1 MAEQIDPDLLK
12 ILVCP
17 LTRKPLVQ
25 EGDWLVCREAGR
37 RYPIRDGI
45 PVLLIEEA
53 EVRDEAGQWVK
64 PQEPEA

>member
-1 MAEQIDPDLLK
+1 MAQELDRDLLD

-17 LTRKPLVQ
+17 LTRTPLVQ
-25 EGDWLVCREAGR
+25 EGDWLVSREAGR

-53 EVRDEAGQWVK
+53 EVLDEKKQWVRAHR
-64 PQEPEA
+64 EG